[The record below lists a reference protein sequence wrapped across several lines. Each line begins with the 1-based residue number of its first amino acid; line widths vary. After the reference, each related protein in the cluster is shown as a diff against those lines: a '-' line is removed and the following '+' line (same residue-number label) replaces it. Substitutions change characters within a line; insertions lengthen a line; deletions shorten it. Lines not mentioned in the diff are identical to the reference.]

1 MTISSRR
8 LDEISRDAFARCVFP
23 MTGRRSLT
31 ADLTAGPVTAGT
43 RGCVAGTEF
52 SHERSHVHGGQRS
65 TEWIRLGAFTSDA
78 DKRRKWP
85 RRCGD
90 ATREERRI
98 FRAGKR
104 ETAIFRAESTYAQK
118 SSPIR
123 MYVYY
128 ELTSTVLAVKFY
140 LGKRSEDTSQHP
152 FAAVEAAPMRLV
164 LIIVL
169 R

>member
-1 MTISSRR
+1 MDLTTAQSIGDIERWRSA
-8 LDEISRDAFARCVFP
+8 LDKISRDAFTRCVFP
-23 MTGRRSLT
+23 MTGRRNLT

-65 TEWIRLGAFTSDA
+65 TEWVRLGAFTSDA
-78 DKRRKWP
+78 DRRRKWP

-98 FRAGKR
+98 FRVEKR
-104 ETAIFRAESTYAQK
+104 DGIFRAESTYAQK

-128 ELTSTVLAVKFY
+128 ELTSAVEFY
-140 LGKRSEDTSQHP
+140 LEERRMHRSILLWP
-152 FAAVEAAPMRLV
+152 
-164 LIIVL
+164 
-169 R
+169 

>member
-1 MTISSRR
+1 
-8 LDEISRDAFARCVFP
+8 
-23 MTGRRSLT
+23 MTGRRNLT

-65 TEWIRLGAFTSDA
+65 TEWVRLGAFTSDA
-78 DKRRKWP
+78 DRRRKWP

-98 FRAGKR
+98 FRR
-104 ETAIFRAESTYAQK
+104 EERRHFSNRIHVRAEK
-118 SSPIR
+118 
-123 MYVYY
+123 
-128 ELTSTVLAVKFY
+128 LADTHVC
-140 LGKRSEDTSQHP
+140 LLRANIGCGILSRGKKDASQHP
-152 FAAVEAAPMRLV
+152 FVAVEAASMRLV